1 MIQSTDITLYQTIAI
16 FQNQYSIIKNWPFDG
31 IITICILVYGKMTLL
46 IIEYRMW
53 KIDIDGYV
61 YICVLC
67 SHYVNEYIV
76 RIFSLFGP
84 DAF

>member
-53 KIDIDGYV
+53 KIDIDGCV
-61 YICVLC
+61 YMYVLC
-67 SHYVNEYIV
+67 SHYVNESII
-76 RIFSLFGP
+76 RFFSLFGA